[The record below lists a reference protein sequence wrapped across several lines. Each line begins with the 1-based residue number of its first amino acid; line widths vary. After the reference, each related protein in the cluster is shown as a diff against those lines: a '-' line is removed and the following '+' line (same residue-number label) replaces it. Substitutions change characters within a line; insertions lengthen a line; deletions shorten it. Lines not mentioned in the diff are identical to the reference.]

1 MNEDN
6 QSFFISVFD
15 AYDKNDFISYFTN
28 GLTIVFVVSLAYF
41 IFSKNLERR
50 QTVLRTIPPLL
61 LSAGIF
67 GTFFGIFYGLLQF
80 DTNELDA
87 SIYTLLGGLKIA
99 FFTSIV
105 GMAYSLLFRFVSLL
119 SSLVN
124 SIRAKAVKEEGVSA
138 EDLLSNLSEIK
149 DSISGEQD
157 SSLFTQIQKLR
168 TDTTDNLKELNSSFK
183 EFAKE
188 MSENNTKA
196 LIEAIEQVMKD
207 FNTKINEQI
216 GDNFRRLNEGVE
228 ALVKW
233 QDNYKEQVEKMVE
246 QFNVAGEAIEKS
258 KDSMTIISEKLE
270 NVPKITEQVKD
281 ILETNQNQISNLEGQ
296 LDAFSKMKDNAIE
309 AMPLIEKRLNEM
321 TEAFQTSVNNQ
332 LESIKTV
339 NDNMKTS
346 IESSNEAIKN
356 SMYEQLATIKAVNE
370 DTKSSIESSN
380 EAIKNAIQSV
390 VDETSQKLV
399 QQIEA
404 LDKQMSEELS
414 RALELMGSKLTSL
427 SNQFVKDYEPLTKE
441 LTKLVQGM
449 SQGTK
454 GTSGGEQE

>member
-124 SIRAKAVKEEGVSA
+124 SIRAKAVKEEGVNA
-138 EDLLSNLSEIK
+138 EDLLLKLSEIK

-258 KDSMTIISEKLE
+258 KDSMTVISEKLE

-281 ILETNQNQISNLEGQ
+281 ILETNQNQISFFVQ
-296 LDAFSKMKDNAIE
+296 SY
-309 AMPLIEKRLNEM
+309 KR
-321 TEAFQTSVNNQ
+321 A
-332 LESIKTV
+332 
-339 NDNMKTS
+339 
-346 IESSNEAIKN
+346 
-356 SMYEQLATIKAVNE
+356 
-370 DTKSSIESSN
+370 
-380 EAIKNAIQSV
+380 
-390 VDETSQKLV
+390 
-399 QQIEA
+399 
-404 LDKQMSEELS
+404 
-414 RALELMGSKLTSL
+414 
-427 SNQFVKDYEPLTKE
+427 
-441 LTKLVQGM
+441 
-449 SQGTK
+449 
-454 GTSGGEQE
+454 

>member
-15 AYDKNDFISYFTN
+15 AYSKSDFIYYFTN
-28 GLTIVFVVSLAYF
+28 GLTIVFVVSLVYF

-87 SIYTLLGGLKIA
+87 SIFTLLSGLKIA

-119 SSLVN
+119 SSLLN

-138 EDLLSNLSEIK
+138 EDLLLKLSEIK

-258 KDSMTIISEKLE
+258 KDSMTVISEKLE

-339 NDNMKTS
+339 NENMKTS

-380 EAIKNAIQSV
+380 EAIKSAIQSV

-427 SNQFVKDYEPLTKE
+427 SNQFVQDYEPLTKQ
-441 LTKLVQGM
+441 LTNLVQSL

-454 GTSGGEQE
+454 GTSEGEQE

>member
-1 MNEDN
+1 MEIDN
-6 QSFFISVFD
+6 QTFLISV
-15 AYDKNDFISYFTN
+15 YDTYYKNDVIYYFTN
-28 GLTIVFVVSLAYF
+28 LLTILFVIFLIIF
-41 IFSKNLERR
+41 LFSKNLERR
-50 QTVLRTIPPLL
+50 QAIIRSVPPLL
-61 LSAGIF
+61 LSLGIF
-67 GTFFGIFYGLLQF
+67 GTFFGIFLGLINF
-80 DTNELDA
+80 DTNKLNQSILLLLD
-87 SIYTLLGGLKIA
+87 GLKIA

-105 GMAYSLLFRFVSLL
+105 GMAYSLAFRGVSLL
-119 SSLVN
+119 SSLYN
-124 SIRAKAVKEEGVSA
+124 TIKRKAVKEEGVSA
-138 EDLLSNLSEIK
+138 EDLLLKLSEIK

-246 QFNVAGEAIEKS
+246 QFNIAGESIEKS

-296 LDAFSKMKDNAIE
+296 LDAFSKMKDNAVE

-321 TEAFQTSVNNQ
+321 TEAFQNSVSNQ

-339 NDNMKTS
+339 NENMKTS

-356 SMYEQLATIKAVNE
+356 SMYEQLATIKTVNE

-380 EAIKNAIQSV
+380 EAIKSAIQSV

-427 SNQFVKDYEPLTKE
+427 SNQFVKDYEPLTKQ
-441 LTKLVQGM
+441 LSNLVKSM
-449 SQGTK
+449 NRGTTDK
-454 GTSGGEQE
+454 NQEEQE

>member
-105 GMAYSLLFRFVSLL
+105 GMAYSLLFRFVALL
-119 SSLVN
+119 SSLLN
-124 SIRAKAVKEEGVSA
+124 SMRAKAVKEEGVNA
-138 EDLLSNLSEIK
+138 EDLLLKLSEIK

-427 SNQFVKDYEPLTKE
+427 SNQFVQDYEPLTKQ
-441 LTKLVQGM
+441 LTNLVQSL

-454 GTSGGEQE
+454 GTSEGEQE